1 MTIRQNR
8 LVFTHFPSA
17 TRRFGRGGVDGAF
30 RDRHKT
36 PSDERRVMRDG
47 ELDSID
53 RSILYYLQ
61 QDARRTS
68 SSDIA
73 EQLDLS
79 PSTVR
84 TRINKLEENGI
95 IRGYHIDIDYDLA
108 GYPLYTKIIC
118 TAPVPKRDALANR
131 ARKIDG
137 VTAVR
142 EIMTGKRN
150 VYVNAIGQTH
160 DDLNRIASEL
170 DDLGL
175 DIVDEQI
182 IRDEYVCPYH
192 GFLDDETE
200 A

>member
-1 MTIRQNR
+1 M
-8 LVFTHFPSA
+8 
-17 TRRFGRGGVDGAF
+17 
-30 RDRHKT
+30 K
-36 PSDERRVMRDG
+36 DG
-47 ELDSID
+47 ELDAID

-73 EQLDLS
+73 DHLDLS

-84 TRINKLEENGI
+84 TRLNKLEASGV
-95 IRGYHIDIDYDLA
+95 IRGYHVDIDYDLA

-118 TAPVPKRDALANR
+118 TAPVTQRGDLASQARD
-131 ARKIDG
+131 IHG

-150 VYVNAIGQTH
+150 VYVNAIGKSH
-160 DDLNRIASEL
+160 DDLNRIAEDL
-170 DDLGL
+170 DALGL

-182 IRDEYVCPYH
+182 IRDEYVCPYQ
-192 GFLDDETE
+192 GFLEDAVTDTSE
-200 A
+200 

>member
-1 MTIRQNR
+1 
-8 LVFTHFPSA
+8 
-17 TRRFGRGGVDGAF
+17 
-30 RDRHKT
+30 
-36 PSDERRVMRDG
+36 MRDG

-84 TRINKLEENGI
+84 TRINKLEEKGI
-95 IRGYHIDIDYDLA
+95 IRGYHIDIDYDRA

-150 VYVNAIGQTH
+150 VYVNAIGRTH

-200 A
+200 V

>member
-1 MTIRQNR
+1 M
-8 LVFTHFPSA
+8 
-17 TRRFGRGGVDGAF
+17 
-30 RDRHKT
+30 K
-36 PSDERRVMRDG
+36 DG
-47 ELDSID
+47 ELDAID
-53 RSILYYLQ
+53 KSILYALQ

-73 EQLDLS
+73 EKLDLS

-84 TRINKLEENGI
+84 TRINKLEEHGI
-95 IRGYHIDIDYDLA
+95 IRGYHVDIDYDLA

-118 TAPVPKRDALANR
+118 TAPVAERDALAND
-131 ARKIDG
+131 ARKVHG

-150 VYVNAIGQTH
+150 VYVNAIGESH
-160 DDLNRIASEL
+160 DDLNRIAGEL
-170 DDLGL
+170 DELGL

-192 GFLDDETE
+192 GFLDTDESASSLETEDETE
-200 A
+200 T